1 MRLFIAVLS
10 LTLLFVPT
18 VVAQEPAVPVAQE
31 TSAIVE
37 LLRPV
42 RQGGKPLMQA
52 LAERRSE
59 REFSREALAPQMLSN
74 LLWAAF
80 GVSRPDGR
88 RTAPTARN
96 RQDMDVYVALAEG
109 LYLYEAKE
117 HHLKPVVKG
126 DLRALTGTQPFVGEA
141 ALNLIYVAPIASGA
155 GEEAFVYAGAH
166 AGFISENVYLF
177 CASEGL
183 ATVVRASIDRE
194 ALARA
199 MRLPADRRIILA
211 QTVGVRKQP

>member
-1 MRLFIAVLS
+1 MRLFITVLS
-10 LTLLFVPT
+10 LTLLLAPF
-18 VVAQEPAVPVAQE
+18 VVAQEPGAAVAQE
-31 TSAIVE
+31 TSAIE
-37 LLRPV
+37 LPQPV
-42 RQGGKPLMQA
+42 KQGGKPLMQA

-59 REFSREALAPQMLSN
+59 REFSREALAPQVLSN

-126 DLRALTGTQPFVGEA
+126 DLRALTGTQAFVGEA
-141 ALNLIYVAPIASGA
+141 ALNLIYVAPIATGA
-155 GEEAFVYAGAH
+155 ADEAFVYAGAH

-194 ALARA
+194 ALGRA
-199 MRLPADRRIILA
+199 MRLPADRRIVLA
-211 QTVGVRKQP
+211 QTVGMRKQP

>member
-1 MRLFIAVLS
+1 MRLFITVLS
-10 LTLLFVPT
+10 LTLLLAPF
-18 VVAQEPAVPVAQE
+18 VVAQEPGAAVAQE
-31 TSAIVE
+31 TSAIE
-37 LLRPV
+37 LPQPV
-42 RQGGKPLMQA
+42 KQGGKPLMQA

-59 REFSREALAPQMLSN
+59 REFSREALAPQVLSN

-80 GVSRPDGR
+80 GVSRLDGR

-126 DLRALTGTQPFVGEA
+126 DLRALTGTQAFVGEA
-141 ALNLIYVAPIASGA
+141 ALNLIYVAPIATGA
-155 GEEAFVYAGAH
+155 AEEAFVYAGAH

-183 ATVVRASIDRE
+183 GAVVRGLVPRD
-194 ALARA
+194 ALAAR
-199 MRLPADRRIILA
+199 MKLRPEQRILLA
-211 QTVGVRKQP
+211 QTVGYPQ

>member
-1 MRLFIAVLS
+1 MRPFVTVLS
-10 LTLLFVPT
+10 LTLLLVPF
-18 VVAQEPAVPVAQE
+18 VVAQEPGAAVAQE
-31 TSAIVE
+31 ASVVE
-37 LLRPV
+37 LPQPV
-42 RQGGKPLMQA
+42 KQGGKPLMQA

-59 REFSREALAPQMLSN
+59 REFSGESLAPQVLSN

-96 RQDMDVYVALAEG
+96 RQDMDVYVALPAG

-117 HHLKPVVKG
+117 HRLQLVVQT
-126 DLRALTGTQPFVGEA
+126 DLRALTGTQAFAGEA

-183 ATVVRASIDRE
+183 ATVVRASVDRE
-194 ALARA
+194 TLARA
-199 MRLPADRRIILA
+199 MKLPADRRIILA
-211 QTVGVRKQP
+211 QTVGKRKQP

>member
-1 MRLFIAVLS
+1 MRLFTPAGLLI
-10 LTLLFVPT
+10 LLFVPSA
-18 VVAQEPAVPVAQE
+18 VAQEPTPIQLPPAV
-31 TSAIVE
+31 T
-37 LLRPV
+37 
-42 RQGGKPLMQA
+42 QGGKPLLQA
-52 LAERRSE
+52 LSERHSE
-59 REFSREALAPQMLSN
+59 REFAREALAPQVLSN

-80 GVSRPDGR
+80 GVNRPDGR

-96 RQDMDVYVALAEG
+96 RQDMEVYVALAEG
-109 LYLYEAKE
+109 LYSYEAKE
-117 HHLKPVVKG
+117 HRLKLVGKG

-141 ALNLIYVAPIASGA
+141 PLNLIYVAPIAAGA
-155 GEEAFVYAGAH
+155 GEEAFLYAGAH

-183 ATVVRASIDRE
+183 ATVVRASVDRE

-211 QTVGVRKQP
+211 QTVGMRKQP

>member
-1 MRLFIAVLS
+1 
-10 LTLLFVPT
+10 
-18 VVAQEPAVPVAQE
+18 VPVAQDPGV
-31 TSAIVE
+31 IE
-37 LLRPV
+37 LPQPV
-42 RQGGKPLMQA
+42 KQGGTPLMQA
-52 LAERRSE
+52 LGERRSE
-59 REFSREALAPQMLSN
+59 REFARGALAPQALSN

-96 RQDMDVYVALAEG
+96 RQDMEVYVALPEG
-109 LYLYEAKE
+109 LYFYEAKQ
-117 HHLKPVVKG
+117 HRLKPVVPG
-126 DLRALTGTQPFVGEA
+126 DLRALTGTQSFVGEA

-155 GEEAFVYAGAH
+155 GEEAFLYAGAH

-183 ATVVRASIDRE
+183 ATVVRASIDRD
-194 ALARA
+194 ALAQA

>member
-1 MRLFIAVLS
+1 MRLVTPAGLLI
-10 LTLLFVPT
+10 LLFVPWA
-18 VVAQEPAVPVAQE
+18 VAQEPTPIHLPPPV
-31 TSAIVE
+31 T
-37 LLRPV
+37 
-42 RQGGKPLMQA
+42 QGGKPLLQA
-52 LAERRSE
+52 LSERRSE
-59 REFSREALAPQMLSN
+59 REFAREALAPQVLSN

-80 GVSRPDGR
+80 GVNRPDGR

-96 RQDMDVYVALAEG
+96 RQDMEVYVVLAEG

-117 HHLKPVVKG
+117 HRLKPVGKG

-141 ALNLIYVAPIASGA
+141 PLNLIYVAPIAAGA
-155 GEEAFVYAGAH
+155 GEEAFLYAGAH

-183 ATVVRASIDRE
+183 ATVVRASVDRE
-194 ALARA
+194 VLARA

-211 QTVGVRKQP
+211 QTVGMRKQP

>member
-1 MRLFIAVLS
+1 MRLFVAVLA
-10 LTLLFVPT
+10 LTLLAVSS
-18 VVAQEPAVPVAQE
+18 VVAQPPAVGTAVAPASIELPPPVK
-31 TSAIVE
+31 
-37 LLRPV
+37 
-42 RQGGKPLMQA
+42 QGGKPLLQA

-59 REFSREALAPQMLSN
+59 REFSREALAPQVLSN

-96 RQDMDVYVALAEG
+96 RQDMEIYVALPEG
-109 LYLYEAKE
+109 LYLYEKE
-117 HHLKPVVKG
+117 HRLTPVVAG
-126 DLRALTGTQPFVGEA
+126 DLRALTGTQSFVGEA
-141 ALNLIYVAPIASGA
+141 ALNLVYVAPIAGGP
-155 GEEAFVYAGAH
+155 GEEAFLWAGAH

-199 MRLPADRRIILA
+199 MRLPAARRIILA
-211 QTVGVRKQP
+211 QTVGRRNQP